1 MEEERARRVV
11 DTLRARNVL
20 AHVKL
25 PQAGV
30 TQYGIRVVLPD
41 GREAIWDN
49 DGTAGLEAQIMR
61 NGILVGFVAS
71 IPESENFGDGQIVD
85 AIATADPA
93 VDFHGYDVVYL
104 VADPDAPGVDSD
116 ATKVV
121 NLAEPLVADGR
132 DIVSVHISG
141 GISGTVEAARQAAAE
156 LAGSGSRIEATL
168 W

>member
-11 DTLRARNVL
+11 ETLRARNVF

-25 PQAGV
+25 PQAGI

-71 IPESENFGDGQIVD
+71 IPESENFGDGQIVE
-85 AIATADPA
+85 AIA
-93 VDFHGYDVVYL
+93 
-104 VADPDAPGVDSD
+104 VADYDRPVGRSRP
-116 ATKVV
+116 ATARPATAVRPPV
-121 NLAEPLVADGR
+121 SLAQRLK
-132 DIVSVHISG
+132 G
-141 GISGTVEAARQAAAE
+141 GF
-156 LAGSGSRIEATL
+156 SR
-168 W
+168 

>member
-11 DTLRARNVL
+11 ETLRARKVF

-25 PQAGV
+25 PHAGI

-71 IPESENFGDGQIVD
+71 IPGSENFGDAQIVE
-85 AIATADPA
+85 AIAAAD
-93 VDFHGYDVVYL
+93 YDQPVGRSRPSPRTPVRG
-104 VADPDAPGVDSD
+104 PGPVRP
-116 ATKVV
+116 
-121 NLAEPLVADGR
+121 PLTFTQRLRGAFR
-132 DIVSVHISG
+132 P
-141 GISGTVEAARQAAAE
+141 
-156 LAGSGSRIEATL
+156 
-168 W
+168 